1 MSKNFVRGRTRL
13 AGQCLAAMTCALAL
27 SASAAPAGLATAPQ
41 SAAKPAATAPLRLDA
56 PIPVG
61 PQVKVGKLANGLTYY
76 IQRNSRP
83 ERKLELR
90 LVVKAGSI
98 LEDEDQR
105 GLAHF
110 VEHMAFNGSTNFRKH
125 ELVSYLQSIGV
136 GFGADLNAYT
146 SFDETVYILPIPTDK
161 PEHVGKAFQ
170 VLEDWAHGLRF
181 DPDAIEKERGIVLE
195 ELRLGKGASDRMGK
209 QIMPAI
215 FNGSKYAERLPI
227 GTEDVLRNFTHEAL
241 TRFYRDWYRPDLMA
255 VVVVGDIEPRQA
267 EKLVQKHFAHL
278 KNPVPARP
286 HTHAEIPARQTNEAL
301 VVTDPEATGNTV
313 LIRYPV
319 QPVTEAGTVRAYR
332 DDLVQALF
340 GAMLNQ
346 RLQELSQL
354 PQPPFMGASS
364 SLAQLTPRYRSYNAS
379 AALGPGGAETALKA
393 LVEENERARR
403 YGFGAAELER
413 VKKNLMRS
421 YEQAWNERAK
431 SDSGTYAA
439 EYIRNFLHQE
449 AIPGIDTEYRYVRE
463 LVPGITLDEVN
474 AYARRTIPAESG
486 KLVLYTGVTRPETP
500 QGPQLLAAVA
510 SAQRA
515 ELLPHDEKAVAAR
528 LMERPPKPGKIVA
541 ESHDKALGL
550 TRLTLSNGV
559 KVILK
564 PTDFRNDQVMM
575 SAARFGGQSLFEDQ
589 DILNAR
595 FANAIVASMGVKD
608 FSPLEMRK
616 ILAGKAAQVNVG
628 LANYTDVV
636 VGASGATD
644 IETMLQLTWLKFQGV
659 RRDEDL
665 FRSYVGKQAEQA
677 RNQAGL
683 PGARFGDAVMA
694 ALYNKHPRAPRNLKA
709 EEYEKIDLDRSI
721 DIFRERFSS
730 ARDLSFILVGSFDPA
745 AIKPLLAT
753 YLGSLPTPEITVAYR
768 DVGLRPATG
777 VVKREVRSGTEPKS
791 TVSLT
796 FTGAAEFSEA
806 EQLRLAALLEVVN
819 LRIIDV
825 LREKMSLIYGGGASG
840 ALSKI
845 PYGNYSIGVTLP
857 TGPEH
862 VDKVIAATFAEI
874 QRLQAEGPLAADLEK
889 VKSNWIQNHRRSLR
903 ENGYWLGH
911 LQTALS
917 EGIDPASILQVE
929 KQVQA
934 LSAEDIRIA
943 ARRYFNERNYV
954 QVVLNPEKQGAVKVA
969 ASSASSAEVAAPG
982 GQP

>member
-1 MSKNFVRGRTRL
+1 MSKNFMRGL
-13 AGQCLAAMTCALAL
+13 CVAALLCAQALAAHA
-27 SASAAPAGLATAPQ
+27 AAPA
-41 SAAKPAATAPLRLDA
+41 SAKPAAKASAGAAAPLRLDA

-61 PQVKVGKLANGLTYY
+61 PQVKVGKLANGLSYY
-76 IQRNSRP
+76 IQRNARP

-105 GLAHF
+105 GMAHF
-110 VEHMAFNGSTNFRKH
+110 VEHMAFNGSTNFHKH

-136 GFGADLNAYT
+136 GYGADLNAYT

-161 PEHVGKAFQ
+161 PEHVAKAFQ

-195 ELRLGKGASDRMGK
+195 ELRLGKGASDRMSK

-227 GTEDVLRNFTHEAL
+227 GTEEVLRSFKPDAL

-255 VVVVGDIEPRQA
+255 VVAVGDIDPLQA
-267 EKLVQKHFAHL
+267 ERLVKKHFAHL

-286 HTHAEIPARQTNEAL
+286 RAYAEIPARQATQAL
-301 VVTDPEATGNTV
+301 VVTDDEATGNAV

-319 QPVTEAGTVRAYR
+319 QPVVEAGTIRAYR
-332 DDLVQALF
+332 DDLVQSLF
-340 GAMLNQ
+340 SAMLNQ

-354 PQPPFMGASS
+354 PEPPFMGASS
-364 SLAQLTPRYRSYNAS
+364 SLGKLTPRYRSYNAS
-379 AALGPGGAETALKA
+379 AALGPRGAETALTA

-413 VKKNLMRS
+413 VKKSLMRN

-439 EYIRNFLHQE
+439 EYIRNFLQQE
-449 AIPGIDTEYRYVRE
+449 AIPGIDAEYRYVRE
-463 LVPGITLDEVN
+463 LLPGITLDEVN
-474 AYARRTIPAESG
+474 AYARRTIPADSG
-486 KLVLYTGVTRPETP
+486 KLVLYTGVTRPDTP
-500 QGPQLLAAVA
+500 KGAQLLAAVA
-510 SAQRA
+510 GAERA

-528 LMERPPKPGKIVA
+528 LMERPPQPGSIVA

-564 PTDFRNDQVMM
+564 PTDFRNDQVLM
-575 SAARFGGQSLFEDQ
+575 SAARFGGQSLFGDQ

-608 FSPLEMRK
+608 FTPLDMRK

-636 VGASGATD
+636 VGASGASD

-665 FRSYVGKQAEQA
+665 FRSYVGKQVEQA
-677 RNQAGL
+677 RNQTAQ

-694 ALYNKHPRAPRNLKA
+694 ALYNMHPRAPRTLKA
-709 EEYEKIDLDRSI
+709 EEYEQIDLDRSI

-730 ARDLSFILVGSFDPA
+730 ARDLSFILVGSFDVA
-745 AIKPLLAT
+745 ALKPLLAT
-753 YLGSLPTPEITVAYR
+753 YLGSLPTPELTVAYR

-777 VVKREVRSGTEPKS
+777 VVKREVRSGSEPKS

-796 FTGAAEFSEA
+796 FTGKAEFSEA
-806 EQLRLAALLEVVN
+806 EQLRLAALLEVLN

-825 LREKMSLIYGGGASG
+825 LREKMALIYGGGASG
-840 ALSKI
+840 VLSKI

-857 TGPEH
+857 TGPEN
-862 VDKVIAATFAEI
+862 VDKVIATTFAEI
-874 QRLQAEGPLAADLEK
+874 ARLQAEGPDTADLDK
-889 VKSNWIQNHRRSLR
+889 VKRNWIQNHRGSLR
-903 ENGYWLGH
+903 ENGYWLSH
-911 LQTALS
+911 LQSALS
-917 EGIDPASILQVE
+917 EGTDPGAILEVE

-934 LSAEDIRIA
+934 ITGEEIRAA
-943 ARRYFNERNYV
+943 ARRYFNQQNYV
-954 QVVLNPEKQGAVKVA
+954 QVVLNPEKQAATAVA
-969 ASSASSAEVAAPG
+969 ASGANSAAPG
-982 GQP
+982 G

>member
-1 MSKNFVRGRTRL
+1 MSKNFTRGL
-13 AGQCLAAMTCALAL
+13 CLAALLCAQL
-27 SASAAPAGLATAPQ
+27 PATAAAGAI
-41 SAAKPAATAPLRLDA
+41 AAKGSATAAAAAATAPLRLDA

-76 IQRNSRP
+76 IQKNARP

-161 PEHVGKAFQ
+161 QENVSKAFQ
-170 VLEDWAHGLRF
+170 VLEDWAHGLSF
-181 DPDAIEKERGIVLE
+181 DPETIDKERGIVLE
-195 ELRLGKGASDRMGK
+195 ELRLGKGASDRMSK

-215 FNGSKYAERLPI
+215 FNGSRYAERLPI
-227 GTEDVLRNFTHEAL
+227 GTEDVLRNFTPEAL
-241 TRFYRDWYRPDLMA
+241 KRFYRDWYRPDLMA
-255 VVVVGDIEPRQA
+255 VVVVGDIDPGQA
-267 EKLVQKHFAHL
+267 EKLVKSHFAHL
-278 KNPVPARP
+278 KNPQPSRP
-286 HTHAEIPARQTNEAL
+286 RAYAEIPARQSTQAL
-301 VVTDPEATGNTV
+301 VVTDQEATGNAV

-319 QPVTEAGTVRAYR
+319 QKVEEAGTIRAYR
-332 DDLVQALF
+332 DDLVQSLF
-340 GAMLNQ
+340 AAMLNQ

-354 PQPPFMGASS
+354 PEPPFMGASS
-364 SLAQLTPRYRSYNAS
+364 SLGKLTPRYRSYNAS
-379 AALGPGGAETALKA
+379 AALGPRGAEVALSA

-413 VKKNLMRS
+413 MKKNLMRT

-439 EYIRNFLHQE
+439 EYIRNFLQQE
-449 AIPGIDTEYRYVRE
+449 AIPGIDTEYRYVKE

-474 AYARRTIPAESG
+474 AYARRTIPADSG
-486 KLVLYTGVTRPETP
+486 KLVLYTGVTRPDTP
-500 QGPQLLAAVA
+500 KGAQLLATGEA
-510 SAQRA
+510 AQHA
-515 ELLPHDEKAVAAR
+515 EVSRHDEKAVAAR
-528 LMERPPKPGKIVA
+528 LMDKPPRPGSIVA
-541 ESHDKALGL
+541 ESTDAALGL

-564 PTDFRNDQVMM
+564 PTDFRNDQVLM
-575 SAARFGGQSLFEDQ
+575 SAARFGGQSLFGDQ

-608 FSPLEMRK
+608 FTPLDMRK

-644 IETMLQLTWLKFQGV
+644 IETMLQLTWLKFSGV

-677 RNQAGL
+677 RNQTAQ
-683 PGARFGDAVMA
+683 PGTRFGDAVMA
-694 ALYNKHPRAPRNLKA
+694 ALYNNHPRAPRSLTP
-709 EEYEKIDLDRSI
+709 EEYAQIDLDRSI
-721 DIFRERFSS
+721 DIFRQRFSS
-730 ARDLSFILVGSFDPA
+730 AKDLTFILVGSFDPA

-753 YLGSLPTPEITVAYR
+753 YLGSLPTPEIPVAYR

-777 VVKREVRSGTEPKS
+777 VVKREVKSGTEPKS
-791 TVSLT
+791 TISLT
-796 FTGAAEFSEA
+796 FTGQAEFTEA
-806 EQLRLAALLEVVN
+806 EQLRLSALLEVTN
-819 LRIIDV
+819 IRIIDV
-825 LREKMSLIYGGGASG
+825 LREQMALIYGGGATG

-857 TGPEH
+857 TGPEN
-862 VDKVIAATFAEI
+862 VDKVLATTFAEI
-874 QRLQAEGPLAADLEK
+874 KRLQTQGPDAADLEK

-911 LQTALS
+911 LQAALS
-917 EGIDPASILQVE
+917 EGTDPASILDVE
-929 KQVQA
+929 KRVQA
-934 LSAEDIRIA
+934 LTADDIRTA
-943 ARRYFNERNYV
+943 AQRYFNERNYV
-954 QVVLNPEKQGAVKVA
+954 QVVLNPETAAPAQVA
-969 ASSASSAEVAAPG
+969 AHTGKPAPG
-982 GQP
+982 G

>member
-1 MSKNFVRGRTRL
+1 MSKNSMRGL
-13 AGQCLAAMTCALAL
+13 CLAALLCVQL
-27 SASAAPAGLATAPQ
+27 PALATAGAI
-41 SAAKPAATAPLRLDA
+41 AAKSPATAATATAVPLRLDA

-76 IQRNSRP
+76 IQKNARP

-161 PEHVGKAFQ
+161 PEHVAKAFQ

-181 DPDAIEKERGIVLE
+181 DPADIDKERGIVLE
-195 ELRLGKGASDRMGK
+195 ELRLGKGASDRMSK

-227 GTEDVLRNFTHEAL
+227 GTEDVLRNFTPAAL

-255 VVVVGDIEPRQA
+255 VVVVGDIDPAQA
-267 EKLVQKHFAHL
+267 EKLVKSHFARL
-278 KNPVPARP
+278 ENPQPARQRAY
-286 HTHAEIPARQTNEAL
+286 AEIPARQSTGAL
-301 VVTDPEATGNTV
+301 VVTDQEATGNAV

-319 QPVTEAGTVRAYR
+319 QKVEEAGTIRAYR
-332 DDLVQALF
+332 DDLVQSLF
-340 GAMLNQ
+340 AAMLNQ

-354 PQPPFMGASS
+354 PEPPFMGASS
-364 SLAQLTPRYRSYNAS
+364 SLAKLTPRYRSYNAS
-379 AALGPGGAETALKA
+379 AAIGPRGAEAALTA

-413 VKKNLMRS
+413 MKKNLMRT

-439 EYIRNFLHQE
+439 EYIRNFLQQE
-449 AIPGIDTEYRYVRE
+449 AIPGIDTEYRYVKE

-474 AYARRTIPAESG
+474 AYARRTIPADSG
-486 KLVLYTGVTRPETP
+486 KLVLYTGVTRPDTP
-500 QGPQLLAAVA
+500 QGEQLLATVA
-510 SAQRA
+510 AAERA
-515 ELLPHDEKAVAAR
+515 EVRPHDEKAVATR
-528 LMERPPKPGKIVA
+528 LMDKPPKAGTIVA
-541 ESHDKALGL
+541 QTHDKALGL
-550 TRLTLSNGV
+550 THLTFSNGV
-559 KVILK
+559 KAILK

-575 SAARFGGQSLFEDQ
+575 SAARFGGQSLFSDQ

-608 FSPLEMRK
+608 FTPLDMRK
-616 ILAGKAAQVNVG
+616 ILAGKAAQVSVG

-644 IETMLQLTWLKFQGV
+644 IETMLQLTWLKFSGV

-677 RNQAGL
+677 RNQTAQ
-683 PGARFGDAVMA
+683 PGTRFGDAVMA
-694 ALYNKHPRAPRNLKA
+694 ALYNNHPRAPRNLTP
-709 EEYEKIDLDRSI
+709 EEYGQIDLDRSI
-721 DIFRERFSS
+721 DIFKQRFSS
-730 ARDLSFILVGSFDPA
+730 AKDLTFILVGSFDPV

-753 YLGSLPTPEITVAYR
+753 WLGSLPTPDIPVAYR

-777 VVKREVRSGTEPKS
+777 VVKREVRSGSEPKS
-791 TVSLT
+791 TISLT
-796 FTGAAEFSEA
+796 FTGQAEFSEA
-806 EQLRLAALLEVVN
+806 EQLRLSALLEVTN

-825 LREKMSLIYGGGASG
+825 LREQMSLIYGGGATG

-857 TGPEH
+857 TGPEN
-862 VDKVIAATFAEI
+862 VDKVLAATFAEI
-874 QRLQAEGPLAADLEK
+874 KRLQTQGPDAADLEK
-889 VKSNWIQNHRRSLR
+889 VKSNWIQNHRSSLR

-911 LQTALS
+911 LQSALS
-917 EGIDPASILQVE
+917 EGTDPASILEVE
-929 KQVQA
+929 QQVQA
-934 LSAEDIRIA
+934 LTADDIRLA
-943 ARRYFNERNYV
+943 ARRYFNDRNYV
-954 QVVLNPEKQGAVKVA
+954 QVVLNPETQAPAQVA
-969 ASSASSAEVAAPG
+969 AHGGKPAPG
-982 GQP
+982 G

>member
-1 MSKNFVRGRTRL
+1 MSKNFTRGI
-13 AGQCLAAMTCALAL
+13 CLAALLCAQLPANAATGATVAKGAAATP
-27 SASAAPAGLATAPQ
+27 SAAAPATA
-41 SAAKPAATAPLRLDA
+41 APLRLDA

-76 IQRNSRP
+76 IQKNARP

-110 VEHMAFNGSTNFRKH
+110 IEHMAFNGSTNFRKH

-161 PEHVGKAFQ
+161 PENVTKAFQ
-170 VLEDWAHGLRF
+170 VLEDWAHGLTL
-181 DPDAIEKERGIVLE
+181 DPETIDKERGIVLE
-195 ELRLGKGASDRMGK
+195 ELRLGKGASDRMSK

-227 GTEDVLRNFTHEAL
+227 GTEEVLRSFTPEAL

-255 VVVVGDIEPRQA
+255 VVVVGDIEPGQA
-267 EKLVQKHFAHL
+267 EKLVKSHFAHL
-278 KNPVPARP
+278 KNPKPARP
-286 HTHAEIPARQTNEAL
+286 RAYAEIPARQATQAL
-301 VVTDPEATGNTV
+301 VVTDQEATGNAV

-319 QPVTEAGTVRAYR
+319 QPVQEAGTIRAYR
-332 DDLVQALF
+332 DDLVQSLF
-340 GAMLNQ
+340 SAMLNQ
-346 RLQELSQL
+346 RLQELAQL
-354 PQPPFMGASS
+354 PEPPFMGASS
-364 SLAQLTPRYRSYNAS
+364 SLGKLTPRYRSYNAS
-379 AALGPGGAETALKA
+379 AALGPRGAEVALSA

-413 VKKNLMRS
+413 MKKNLMRS

-439 EYIRNFLHQE
+439 EYIRNFLQQE
-449 AIPGIDTEYRYVRE
+449 AIPGIDTEYRYVKE
-463 LVPGITLDEVN
+463 LVPGITLEEMN
-474 AYARRTIPAESG
+474 AYARRTIPADSG
-486 KLVLYTGVTRPETP
+486 KLVLYTGVTRPDTP
-500 QGPQLLAAVA
+500 QGEQLLAAVSA
-510 SAQRA
+510 AQRA
-515 ELLPHDEKAVAAR
+515 EVSRHDEKAVAAR
-528 LMERPPKPGKIVA
+528 LMDKPPRAGTIV
-541 ESHDKALGL
+541 SQTQDKALGL
-550 TRLTLSNGV
+550 TRLELSNGV

-575 SAARFGGQSLFEDQ
+575 SAARFGGQSLFGDQ

-608 FSPLEMRK
+608 FTPLDMRK

-644 IETMLQLTWLKFQGV
+644 IETMLQLTWLKFSGV
-659 RRDEDL
+659 RRDEAL

-677 RNQAGL
+677 RNQTAQ
-683 PGARFGDAVMA
+683 PGTRFGDAVMA
-694 ALYNKHPRAPRNLKA
+694 ALYNNHPRAPRSLA
-709 EEYEKIDLDRSI
+709 PEEYEKIDLDRSI
-721 DIFRERFSS
+721 EIFKQRFSS
-730 ARDLSFILVGSFDPA
+730 ARDLTFILVGSFDPV

-753 YLGSLPTPEITVAYR
+753 WLGSLPTPEIPVAYR

-777 VVKREVRSGTEPKS
+777 VIKREVKSGTEPKS
-791 TVSLT
+791 TISLT
-796 FTGAAEFSEA
+796 FTGPAEFTEA
-806 EQLRLAALLEVVN
+806 EQLRLSALLEVTN
-819 LRIIDV
+819 IRIIDV
-825 LREKMSLIYGGGASG
+825 LREQMSLIYGGGASG

-857 TGPEH
+857 TGPEN
-862 VDKVIAATFAEI
+862 VDKVLATTFAEI
-874 QRLQAEGPLAADLEK
+874 KRLQTEGPDAADLDK

-903 ENGYWLGH
+903 ENGYWLGY
-911 LQTALS
+911 LQSALS
-917 EGIDPASILQVE
+917 EGTDPGAILQVE
-929 KQVQA
+929 QQVQA
-934 LSAEDIRIA
+934 LTADDIRTA

-954 QVVLNPEKQGAVKVA
+954 QVVLNPETPAAAQVA
-969 ASSASSAEVAAPG
+969 ASSAPTPG
-982 GQP
+982 G

>member
-1 MSKNFVRGRTRL
+1 MSKNVVRGL
-13 AGQCLAAMTCALAL
+13 CVAALLCAQALAL
-27 SASAAPAGLATAPQ
+27 AGIAVAAPA
-41 SAAKPAATAPLRLDA
+41 AAKPAATAKAMAPLRLDA

-76 IQRNSRP
+76 IQRNARP

-105 GLAHF
+105 GMAHF

-136 GFGADLNAYT
+136 GYGADLNAYT

-161 PEHVGKAFQ
+161 PEHVAKAFQ

-181 DPDAIEKERGIVLE
+181 DPEAVEKERGIVLE
-195 ELRLGKGASDRMGK
+195 ELRLGKGASDRMSK

-227 GTEDVLRNFTHEAL
+227 GTEEVLRSFKPEAL

-255 VVVVGDIEPRQA
+255 VVAVGDIDPAQA
-267 EKLVQKHFAHL
+267 EKLVKAHFAHL

-286 HTHAEIPARQTNEAL
+286 RAYAEIPARQATQAL
-301 VVTDPEATGNTV
+301 VVTDNEATGNAV

-319 QPVTEAGTVRAYR
+319 QPVVEAGTVRAYR
-332 DDLVQALF
+332 DDLVQLLF
-340 GAMLNQ
+340 SAMLNQ

-354 PQPPFMGASS
+354 PEPPFMGASS
-364 SLAQLTPRYRSYNAS
+364 SLGKLTPRYRSYNAS
-379 AALGPGGAETALKA
+379 AALGPRGAETALTA

-413 VKKNLMRS
+413 VKKSLMRN

-431 SDSGTYAA
+431 SDSATYAA
-439 EYIRNFLHQE
+439 EYIRNFLQQE

-474 AYARRTIPAESG
+474 AYARRTIPADSG
-486 KLVLYTGVTRPETP
+486 KLVLYTGVTRPDTP
-500 QGPQLLAAVA
+500 TGAQLLAAVA
-510 SAQRA
+510 GAERA
-515 ELLPHDEKAVAAR
+515 ELSPHDEKAVAAR
-528 LMERPPKPGKIVA
+528 LMERPPKPGSIVA

-564 PTDFRNDQVMM
+564 PTDFRNDQVLM
-575 SAARFGGQSLFEDQ
+575 SAARFGGQSLFGDQ

-608 FSPLEMRK
+608 FTPLDMRK

-659 RRDEDL
+659 RRDEAL
-665 FRSYVGKQAEQA
+665 FRSYVGKQVEQA
-677 RNQAGL
+677 RNQTAQ

-694 ALYNKHPRAPRNLKA
+694 ALYNKHPRAPRTLKA
-709 EEYEKIDLDRSI
+709 EEYEQIDLDRSI
-721 DIFRERFSS
+721 DIFRQRFSS
-730 ARDLSFILVGSFDPA
+730 ARDLTFILVGSFDVA
-745 AIKPLLAT
+745 ALKPLLAT
-753 YLGSLPTPEITVAYR
+753 YLGSLPTPELTVAYR

-796 FTGAAEFSEA
+796 FTGPAEFSDA
-806 EQLRLAALLEVVN
+806 EQLRLAALLEVLN

-825 LREKMSLIYGGGASG
+825 LREKMALIYGGGASG
-840 ALSKI
+840 VLSKI

-857 TGPEH
+857 TGPEN

-874 QRLQAEGPLAADLEK
+874 KRLQAEGPDTADLDK
-889 VKSNWIQNHRRSLR
+889 VKRNWIQNHRGSLR
-903 ENGYWLGH
+903 ENGYWLAH

-917 EGIDPASILQVE
+917 EGTDPSAIMEVE

-934 LSAEDIRIA
+934 LSAEDIRLA
-943 ARRYFNERNYV
+943 ARRYFNEQNYV
-954 QVVLNPEKQGAVKVA
+954 QVVLNPEKQAATTVA
-969 ASSASSAEVAAPG
+969 ASGAASNTAPG
-982 GQP
+982 G

>member
-1 MSKNFVRGRTRL
+1 MSKNSMRGRIGL
-13 AGQCLAAMTCALAL
+13 VGNCLAALLCA
-27 SASAAPAGLATAPQ
+27 ASPASVVA
-41 SAAKPAATAPLRLDA
+41 AAKADKPTVAASPRSAAPLRLDA

-61 PQVKVGKLANGLTYY
+61 PQVKVGKLANGLTWY
-76 IQRNSRP
+76 IQRNARP

-125 ELVSYLQSIGV
+125 ELVSYLRSIGV

-161 PEHVGKAFQ
+161 PEHVAKAFQ

-181 DPDAIEKERGIVLE
+181 DPADIDKERGIVLE
-195 ELRLGKGASDRMGK
+195 ELRLGKGASDRMSK

-227 GTEDVLRNFTHEAL
+227 GTEDVLRNFTPDAL

-255 VVVVGDIEPRQA
+255 VVVVGDIEPARA
-267 EKLVQKHFAHL
+267 EKLVKAHFAHL
-278 KNPVPARP
+278 KNPQPARARP
-286 HTHAEIPARQTNEAL
+286 YAEIPARQATEAL
-301 VVTDPEATGNTV
+301 VVTDQEATGNAV

-319 QPVTEAGTVRAYR
+319 QPVTEAGTIRAYR

-340 GAMLNQ
+340 SGMLNQ
-346 RLQELSQL
+346 RLQELAQL
-354 PQPPFMGASS
+354 PEPPFMGASS
-364 SLAQLTPRYRSYNAS
+364 SLGKLTPRYRSYNAS
-379 AALGPGGAETALKA
+379 AAIGPRGADVALTT

-403 YGFGAAELER
+403 HGFGAAELER
-413 VKKNLMRS
+413 MKKNLMRS

-431 SDSGTYAA
+431 SDSATYAA
-439 EYIRNFLHQE
+439 EYIRNFLQQE
-449 AIPGIDTEYRYVRE
+449 AIPGIDTEYRYVKE
-463 LVPGITLDEVN
+463 LVPGITLEELN
-474 AYARRTIPAESG
+474 AYARRTIPADSG
-486 KLVLYTGVTRPETP
+486 KLVLYTGVTRPDTP
-500 QGPQLLAAVA
+500 QGEKLLGAVA
-510 SAQRA
+510 AAERA
-515 ELLPHDEKAVAAR
+515 EVRPHDEKAVAAR
-528 LMERPPKPGKIVA
+528 LMDKPPKAGSIVA
-541 ESHDKALGL
+541 QSHDKALGL
-550 TRLTLSNGV
+550 THLTFSNGV
-559 KVILK
+559 KAILK
-564 PTDFRNDQVMM
+564 PTDFRNDHVMM
-575 SAARFGGQSLFEDQ
+575 SAARYGGQSLFGDQ

-608 FSPLEMRK
+608 FSPLDMRK

-644 IETMLQLTWLKFQGV
+644 VETMLQLTWLKFHGV

-665 FRSYVGKQAEQA
+665 FRSYVGKQVEQA
-677 RNQAGL
+677 RNQRAQ
-683 PGARFGDAVMA
+683 PGTRFGDAVMA
-694 ALYNKHPRAPRNLKA
+694 ALYNHHPRAPRNLTP
-709 EEYEKIDLDRSI
+709 EEYEGIDLDRSI
-721 DIFRERFSS
+721 DIFRQRFSS
-730 ARDLSFILVGSFDPA
+730 AKDLTFILVGSFDPA

-753 YLGSLPTPEITVAYR
+753 YLGSLPTPDIPVAYR

-777 VVKREVRSGTEPKS
+777 VVKREVKSGSEPKS
-791 TVSLT
+791 TISLT
-796 FTGAAEFSEA
+796 FTGKAEFSDA
-806 EQLRLAALLEVVN
+806 EQLRLAALLEVTN
-819 LRIIDV
+819 LRIIEV
-825 LREKMSLIYGGGASG
+825 LREQMALIYGGGATG

-862 VDKVIAATFAEI
+862 VDKVLAATFAEI
-874 QRLQAEGPLAADLEK
+874 RRLQAQGPEAADLDK
-889 VKSNWIQNHRRSLR
+889 VKNNWIQNHRRSLR

-911 LQTALS
+911 LQAALS
-917 EGIDPASILQVE
+917 EGTDPASILEVE

-934 LSAEDIRIA
+934 LTADDIRTA
-943 ARRYFNERNYV
+943 AQRYFDERNYV
-954 QVVLNPEKQGAVKVA
+954 QVVLNPETPAAPQMA
-969 ASSASSAEVAAPG
+969 ASHVQGGRPG
-982 GQP
+982 G